1 MVALWSKKV
10 CPFPS
15 VKVKICP
22 YTRDCVTDPKARA
35 RGCPLIGADY
45 FFPEPIEPAQR
56 RAKELQYGRR

>member
-1 MVALWSKKV
+1 LWSKKV

-22 YTRDCVTDPKARA
+22 YARDCVTDPKARA

-45 FFPEPIEPAQR
+45 FFPEKKKSPAR
-56 RAKELQYGRR
+56 DRAEELQGLRP